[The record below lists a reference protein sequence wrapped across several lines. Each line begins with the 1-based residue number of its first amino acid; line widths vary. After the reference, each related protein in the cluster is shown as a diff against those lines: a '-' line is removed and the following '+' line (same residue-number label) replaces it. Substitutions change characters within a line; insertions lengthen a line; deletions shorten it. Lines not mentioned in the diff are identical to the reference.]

1 MAGVL
6 FVSYLPCVFVCP
18 LTFFFDLF
26 LCAPLTVPKCSG
38 QQVKDPLCS
47 PYRRDVY
54 DDGVELFFGPPPH
67 FQGGGVV

>member
-1 MAGVL
+1 MGGVL

-26 LCAPLTVPKCSG
+26 FCGPPLLF
-38 QQVKDPLCS
+38 QNAQVNKSKTLS

-54 DDGVELFFGPPPH
+54 DDGVELFFRPPPH
-67 FQGGGVV
+67 YQGEAV